1 MLHNAR
7 MGLFASAIALS
18 AFVAQGAV
26 FSALA
31 NSSKAETKVA
41 AVETPAA
48 PGSGEDAAASAPQ
61 IDIEG
66 FRSAKFGMSESD
78 VRKAIKKDF
87 NVSGD
92 GIRTEDNKMER
103 TNILAIPADDV
114 LPGGGKAE
122 ISYVFGY
129 ESKKLIQVGIVWSQ
143 QSDEKMTAEQLFSN
157 ANVLRT
163 HFISAGYKPETVA
176 LNMPISGGLLMFR
189 GSDVDGQT
197 TLLMLQGAITQAK
210 EESQRVLTPSSLM
223 LFYVA
228 DAEKPDVYR
237 IPEGL
242 F

>member
-1 MLHNAR
+1 MLHTVR
-7 MGLFASAIALS
+7 LGLFASAVALT

-26 FSALA
+26 YTASAK
-31 NSSKAETKVA
+31 SSKAETKVA

-48 PGSGEDAAASAPQ
+48 PGAGQDAAASAPQ
-61 IDIEG
+61 INIEG
-66 FRSAKFGMSESD
+66 FRSAKFGMSEGD

-197 TLLMLQGAITQAK
+197 TLLMLQGAIAQTK
-210 EESQRVLTPSSLM
+210 DNQRVLTPSSLM

>member
-1 MLHNAR
+1 MIHIAR
-7 MGLFASAIALS
+7 LGLFASAIALA
-18 AFVAQGAV
+18 AFIAQGAASSV
-26 FSALA
+26 SAKSA
-31 NSSKAETKVA
+31 KAETKVA
-41 AVETPAA
+41 AVETPSA
-48 PGSGEDAAASAPQ
+48 PGDGGDAATAAQQ
-61 IDIEG
+61 INVEG
-66 FRSAKFGMSESD
+66 FRSAKFGMSESE

-103 TNILAIPADDV
+103 TNILAIAADDV

-210 EESQRVLTPSSLM
+210 DNQRVLTPSSLM

>member
-1 MLHNAR
+1 MLHTAKL
-7 MGLFASAIALS
+7 GLFASAIALAALVAHGATSSVS
-18 AFVAQGAV
+18 AK
-26 FSALA
+26 SA
-31 NSSKAETKVA
+31 KVETKVA

-48 PGSGEDAAASAPQ
+48 PGSDEAAASSAPQ
-61 IDIEG
+61 INIEG

-163 HFISAGYKPETVA
+163 HFVSAGYKPETVA

-210 EESQRVLTPSSLM
+210 DNQRVLTPSSLM